1 MLGKW
6 RAERFV
12 VIGFGVSRNGGIP
25 EVTMQMI
32 TALRIHGA
40 AVWEV
45 NLGCRR
51 LHRIAAWARIT
62 LALLLGMRP
71 IVMHGYL
78 FEACRH
84 LRPLSRHWVVW
95 AHGIEVWG
103 AYGVRKTPSLGQAS
117 LIVAVSEFTAT
128 QLRGRDPALP
138 VVIVHP
144 CAMCPGHERVSPI
157 PEAVA
162 IVTVARLSASEG
174 YKGHDTTIGAVAILR
189 ARGMRVSYHIVGSGE
204 SAEIDRLSSLARQL
218 GVDGQVKFHGF
229 LPDTEVSRLY
239 ESCYAFVMPSRVTRH
254 EDRLWGG
261 EGFGI
266 VYLEAAMHGLPS
278 IACNE
283 GGQTDIIVHG
293 ATGLLV
299 APRPE
304 DVANAIEMLSDSSV
318 ARRMGTAARSRVK
331 AEFNFESFA
340 QRLWAA
346 LHGKA

>member
-1 MLGKW
+1 
-6 RAERFV
+6 
-12 VIGFGVSRNGGIP
+12 
-25 EVTMQMI
+25 
-32 TALRIHGA
+32 
-40 AVWEV
+40 
-45 NLGCRR
+45 
-51 LHRIAAWARIT
+51 
-62 LALLLGMRP
+62 
-71 IVMHGYL
+71 
-78 FEACRH
+78 
-84 LRPLSRHWVVW
+84 
-95 AHGIEVWG
+95 
-103 AYGVRKTPSLGQAS
+103 
-117 LIVAVSEFTAT
+117 
-128 QLRGRDPALP
+128 
-138 VVIVHP
+138 
-144 CAMCPGHERVSPI
+144 
-157 PEAVA
+157 
-162 IVTVARLSASEG
+162 
-174 YKGHDTTIGAVAILR
+174 
-189 ARGMRVSYHIVGSGE
+189 
-204 SAEIDRLSSLARQL
+204 LARQL